1 MITTPGAQITVR
13 VYPNIRARDSATDW
27 TDVRVSIVSA
37 GPPGV
42 VGDWAR
48 TLEKPDRWLLVRK
61 SKNTGATYEAI
72 EGDMGRFG

>member
-1 MITTPGAQITVR
+1 MITTLGAQITVR
-13 VYPNIRARDSATDW
+13 VYPTARARDSGTDW

-48 TLEKPDRWLLVRK
+48 TLEQPGRWLLVRK
-61 SKNTGATYEAI
+61 SKNSGAAYEAI